1 MYLQKEEFWPSSAL
15 TVHSEHSS
23 FQNYNVQY
31 NIKHTPKRC
40 HYGRDWS

>member
-15 TVHSEHSS
+15 TVQSEHSS
-23 FQNYNVQY
+23 FQNYNAQY
-31 NIKHTPKRC
+31 IKHTPKRC